1 MPSKFCFVT
10 VHLRPCRGFS
20 CRFAKGAVCI
30 MLILS
35 NIPSTM
41 MILSSMVCLN
51 LSAVIHSILIN
62 VVTDIWVLLVI
73 LQATDM
79 RPLFKQNGLDLQ
91 TRVRLIY
98 DYYTDCELRF
108 YKSFCEIN
116 SRTQWGKPV
125 AIEVDKGRVS
135 TRNRRLREVATET
148 EQTNDRSPHKNETQ
162 ALDSH
167 VYSTCNTESEEVN
180 KRMILPEHS
189 DFVEQFP
196 SSTVTR
202 KSLVVSVVLDNQCT
216 QEDIETRLRKS
227 RQTKIGGGLVEDEGA
242 KISRRKMPM
251 WDLIATAS
259 DNENDLDFTPEKKEK
274 KKKRIHIDNDR
285 SPKSERLTKR
295 RLIVVKSKGKH
306 SRKTKEQMSECS
318 KASEGKKVNSDDYD
332 GETQESRNLAN
343 ASSWQGVGKCQTPA
357 TPKTSGNNSNTNSS
371 SSSEDFYETRSTTVL
386 AMEKHKSVNNTLMNS
401 NPVNYGGL
409 NGCQTNAEL
418 EDVLSSSPVFG
429 RNSSLK
435 DDTKR
440 EVFPVFKKLVR
451 PCLRENE
458 GNSDTRSVAFCMLS
472 LSS

>member
-1 MPSKFCFVT
+1 
-10 VHLRPCRGFS
+10 
-20 CRFAKGAVCI
+20 
-30 MLILS
+30 
-35 NIPSTM
+35 
-41 MILSSMVCLN
+41 
-51 LSAVIHSILIN
+51 
-62 VVTDIWVLLVI
+62 
-73 LQATDM
+73 M

-91 TRVRLIY
+91 TRVGLIY

-108 YKSFCEIN
+108 YKSYCEIN

-125 AIEVDKGRVS
+125 AIEVDKGKVS

-148 EQTNDRSPHKNETQ
+148 EQTNDRSPHKNETR

-202 KSLVVSVVLDNQCT
+202 KSLDVSVVLDNQCT

-242 KISRRKMPM
+242 KIRRKMPM

-259 DNENDLDFTPEKKEK
+259 DNENDPDFTPEKKEK
-274 KKKRIHIDNDR
+274 KKKRIHIDNER
-285 SPKSERLTKR
+285 SPKSEKLTKR

-318 KASEGKKVNSDDYD
+318 KASKGKKVNSDDYD
-332 GETQESRNLAN
+332 GETQESRNLP
-343 ASSWQGVGKCQTPA
+343 TPA
-357 TPKTSGNNSNTNSS
+357 TPKTSGNSSNTNSS
-371 SSSEDFYETRSTTVL
+371 SSSEDFYETRSTTVST
-386 AMEKHKSVNNTLMNS
+386 MEKHKSVDNTLMNS

-418 EDVLSSSPVFG
+418 EAVLSSSPVFG

-458 GNSDTRSVAFCMLS
+458 GNTDTRSVAFCMLS
-472 LSS
+472 LSL